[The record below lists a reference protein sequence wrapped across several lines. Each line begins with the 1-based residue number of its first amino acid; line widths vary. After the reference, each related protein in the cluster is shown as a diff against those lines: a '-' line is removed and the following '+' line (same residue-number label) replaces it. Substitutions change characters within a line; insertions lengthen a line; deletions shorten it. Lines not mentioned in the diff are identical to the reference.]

1 MGEVYLYDS
10 RKNSAPEL
18 NVWCAYPA
26 VYNFGMA
33 ALGFLKVFQMIDETE
48 GVLSERIF
56 TDSKTTY
63 IQYKNVDLIAFSI
76 SFEFDY
82 TGVLKILEKYKIPF
96 LSKDRDETHPLILG
110 GGAVLSANP
119 EPFSAFYDFI
129 ITGDAEPHLKE
140 VLEFLKQNK
149 NLSKAEKLKLL
160 KNIESIYV
168 PAIKPQ
174 KVKKAVSVLDDCTS
188 TPILT
193 ENSFFPNTYIIEI
206 ERGCPMQCR
215 FCLTSK
221 INHPVRF
228 ASYEKIIEK
237 IDEGLKY
244 TNKLA
249 LLGAMICAHPKI
261 DDICR
266 YIIEKVKA
274 GRNIEISVSSLR
286 ADAVSDAVLEMLRLC
301 GQKSIT
307 IAVEAGSDRLRD
319 LINKHLKKEDV
330 LNLAD
335 KLARCGFS
343 GLKIYGMTGLPSETY
358 EDLDEFI
365 SLLKEI
371 KKKGLNVIPSFSSFV
386 PKAHTPFQYAPRE
399 DTKSLEK
406 KHEYLKKNLAKA
418 GIKARFSSPK
428 RDYIQSL
435 LSRGSDALTPYLIDV
450 YKAGADLGSYKR
462 IYKEYE
468 KQGNLPP
475 ADSIAL
481 NEQPIDT
488 VFPWNFIEYSF
499 ERRILEDKYK
509 KALLQE

>member
-1 MGEVYLYDS
+1 MYLYEN

-26 VYNFGMA
+26 VYNFGMS

-56 TDSKTTY
+56 TDSKTSY
-63 IQYKNVDLIAFSI
+63 IQYKNIDLIAFSV

-110 GGAVLSANP
+110 GGPVLSANP

-140 VLEFLKQNK
+140 VLEFLKRNK
-149 NLSKAEKLKLL
+149 NLPKKEKLKRL
-160 KNIESIYV
+160 KDIESIYV
-168 PAIKPQ
+168 PALKSEKI
-174 KVKKAVSVLDDCTS
+174 KKAVSVLDDCTS

-193 ENSFFPNTYIIEI
+193 ENSFFPDTYIIEI

-228 ASYEKIIEK
+228 APYEKIIEK

-266 YIIEKVKA
+266 YITAKA
-274 GRNIEISVSSLR
+274 KEGRNIEVSVSSLR
-286 ADAVSDAVLEMLRLC
+286 ADAVSDAMLEMLKLC
-301 GQKSIT
+301 GQKNVT
-307 IAVEAGSDRLRD
+307 IAVEAGSERLRN
-319 LINKHLKKEDV
+319 LINKRLKKEDV
-330 LNLAD
+330 LSLAD
-335 KLARCGFS
+335 KLVKFGFS

-386 PKAHTPFQYAPRE
+386 PKAHTPFQYASRE

-406 KHEYLKKNLAKA
+406 KCGYLKKNLAKI

-428 RDYIQSL
+428 WDYIQSL
-435 LSRGSDALTPYLIDV
+435 LSRGAGALTPYLIDV
-450 YKAGADLGSYKR
+450 YKAGADLGAYKR

-468 KQGNLPP
+468 KQGLLPP
-475 ADSIAL
+475 SDSIAL
-481 NEQPIDT
+481 NEQPLDAA
-488 VFPWNFIEYSF
+488 FPWDFIEYSF
-499 ERRILEDKYK
+499 ERRILEEEYK
-509 KALLQE
+509 RAFMPAF